1 MKYLNHILF
10 FSAVVFSIV
19 SCKKSELKNPTEI
32 LFAVGINAE
41 PAINGNLNF
50 TDGQIILRSLT
61 FDGIRIKG
69 DDVYFEKEFEGGLN
83 TSLSNTNTNSQ
94 LIFQIPQG
102 SYTSIR
108 IDFESEQSGSEKI
121 SINGSYK
128 KSNGDIYPITV
139 EVERIEFYDKIVK
152 NAQGD
157 TNIDLI
163 AGNSKTA
170 IIQLNPTFWFSNISS
185 NQLDNANLTTIGGV
199 TKILINPETNEDLYD
214 SIEDKINSNIEIT
227 ID

>member
-170 IIQLNPTFWFSNISS
+170 IIQLNPAFWFSNISS